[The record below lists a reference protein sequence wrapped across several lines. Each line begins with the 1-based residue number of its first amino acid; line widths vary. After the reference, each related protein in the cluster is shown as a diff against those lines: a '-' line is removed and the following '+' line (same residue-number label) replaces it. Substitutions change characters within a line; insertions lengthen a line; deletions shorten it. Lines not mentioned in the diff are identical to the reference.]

1 MSKFQIDQ
9 PVRILDGPFV
19 NFVGVVRN
27 APASGGSIQ
36 VSVAV
41 QGREVIVEVDQY
53 RLEVVR

>member
-1 MSKFQIDQ
+1 MSKFQIGQ
-9 PVRILDGPFV
+9 PIRILDGPFV

-27 APASGGSIQ
+27 GLASGGSIQ
-36 VSVAV
+36 VAVAI

>member
-1 MSKFQIDQ
+1 MMSKW
-9 PVRILDGPFV
+9 PFV

-27 APASGGSIQ
+27 APTSAGSMQ
-36 VSVAV
+36 VAVAV

>member
-1 MSKFQIDQ
+1 MSKFQIGQ
-9 PVRILDGPFV
+9 PIRILDGPFV

-27 APASGGSIQ
+27 GPASGGSIQ
-36 VSVAV
+36 VAVAI

>member
-1 MSKFQIDQ
+1 MFKFQIGQ

-19 NFVGVVRN
+19 NFVGVVRD
-27 APASGGSIQ
+27 APESSGSIQ
-36 VSVAV
+36 VAVDV

>member
-1 MSKFQIDQ
+1 MSKFKIDQ

-27 APASGGSIQ
+27 APTSAGSMQ
-36 VSVAV
+36 VTVAV
-41 QGREVIVEVDQY
+41 QGREVIVEVAQY

>member
-1 MSKFQIDQ
+1 MSKFQIGR
-9 PVRILDGPFV
+9 PIRILDGPFV

-36 VSVAV
+36 VTVAI

-53 RLEVVR
+53 RLEVIR

>member
-1 MSKFQIDQ
+1 MSKFRTGQ

-36 VSVAV
+36 VAVAV